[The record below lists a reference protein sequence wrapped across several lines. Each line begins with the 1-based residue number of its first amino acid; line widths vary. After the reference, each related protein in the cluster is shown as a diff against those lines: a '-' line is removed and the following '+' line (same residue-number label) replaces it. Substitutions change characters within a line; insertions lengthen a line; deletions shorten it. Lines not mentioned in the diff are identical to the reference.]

1 MSSIQQSFNQMLM
14 SAQIGAGLYA
24 RSYTGQ
30 EQAKLREA
38 KKTAQSAGERTTQ
51 AVIAAIPK
59 HDEDKVLTKNDIY
72 EGTFGQTLDESGARE
87 VAAKKKLFEVN
98 PSKETFTDY
107 QKAKESLDKWTAEK
121 TRYKEEKE
129 MRRKL
134 LEGTAEVP
142 TNRTKI
148 MEV

>member
-1 MSSIQQSFNQMLM
+1 MASIQQSLNQALYQAGIMK
-14 SAQIGAGLYA
+14 GLYA
-24 RSYTGQ
+24 QTEGGKERASIKAAQ
-30 EQAKLREA
+30 
-38 KKTAQSAGERTTQ
+38 KTAQRAGERTTQ
-51 AVIAAIPK
+51 AVIAAIPR
-59 HDEDKVLTKNDIY
+59 HDESKVLTKDDIY
-72 EGTFGQTLDESGARE
+72 EGTFGQTLEESGARE

-107 QKAKESLDKWTAEK
+107 QKAKASLDKWTSNK

>member
-1 MSSIQQSFNQMLM
+1 MASIQQSLNQALYQTSIMKGLH
-14 SAQIGAGLYA
+14 AQTEEGKERAAIKAA
-24 RSYTGQ
+24 R
-30 EQAKLREA
+30 
-38 KKTAQSAGERTTQ
+38 KTAQRAGEKTTQ

-59 HDEDKVLTKNDIY
+59 HDENKVITKDDIY
-72 EGTFGQTLDESGARE
+72 EGTFGQTLEESGARE
-87 VAAKKKLFEVN
+87 VAAKKKLFEAD
-98 PSKETFTDY
+98 PSKGNFEDY
-107 QKAKESLDKWTAEK
+107 QKAKESLDRWTSNK